1 MNEPII
7 LKFEL
12 TRKQMLSANDRLHF
26 QQKGKITRFLR
37 EIAHYEGMNVLKDY
51 FGLPYTEDKPCE
63 VRVIV
68 YAPTKRKYDPPN
80 WSPTAKAL
88 LDGLT
93 DAEIW
98 TDDNFNI
105 IKRVSFEHGGLS
117 GNKNYKIKLEIME
130 SNNEEQQSNTVSSSG
145 NGSGSAH
152 ISRSAS
158 R

>member
-1 MNEPII
+1 MTEPII

-12 TRKQMLSANDRLHF
+12 NRKQIISANDRLHF

-37 EIAHYEGMNVLKDY
+37 ELAHYEGMNVLRDY

-80 WSPTAKAL
+80 WSPTTKAL

-93 DAEIW
+93 DADIW

-117 GNKNYKIKLEIME
+117 GNKNYKIELNIWEVKGI
-130 SNNEEQQSNTVSSSG
+130 
-145 NGSGSAH
+145 
-152 ISRSAS
+152 
-158 R
+158 

>member
-1 MNEPII
+1 
-7 LKFEL
+7 
-12 TRKQMLSANDRLHF
+12 
-26 QQKGKITRFLR
+26 
-37 EIAHYEGMNVLKDY
+37 MNVLRDY

-80 WSPTAKAL
+80 WSPTTKAL

-98 TDDNFNI
+98 TDDNINI

-117 GNKNYKIKLEIME
+117 GNKNYRIELNIHEVTGI
-130 SNNEEQQSNTVSSSG
+130 
-145 NGSGSAH
+145 
-152 ISRSAS
+152 
-158 R
+158 

>member
-1 MNEPII
+1 MTDCT
-7 LKFEL
+7 FS
-12 TRKQMLSANDRLHF
+12 RKVRSH
-26 QQKGKITRFLR
+26 TFLR
-37 EIAHYEGMNVLKDY
+37 ELAHYEGMNVLKDY

-80 WSPTAKAL
+80 WSPTTKAL

-117 GNKNYKIKLEIME
+117 GSKNYKIELNVHEV
-130 SNNEEQQSNTVSSSG
+130 T
-145 NGSGSAH
+145 
-152 ISRSAS
+152 RT
-158 R
+158 

>member
-1 MNEPII
+1 MI
-7 LKFEL
+7 
-12 TRKQMLSANDRLHF
+12 SANDRLHY

-37 EIAHYEGMNVLKDY
+37 ELAHYEGMNVLKDY
-51 FGLPYTEDKPCE
+51 FGLPYTENKPCE

-80 WSPTAKAL
+80 WSPTTKAL

-117 GNKNYKIKLEIME
+117 GTKNYRIELNIHEVTGI
-130 SNNEEQQSNTVSSSG
+130 
-145 NGSGSAH
+145 
-152 ISRSAS
+152 
-158 R
+158 